1 MMIIMKPI
9 AKYRRRAKIEVVL
22 LQTVTT
28 LKQKIK
34 NTIVINTSL

>member
-1 MMIIMKPI
+1 MMIIMKLI

-28 LKQKIK
+28 LEQKIK